1 MHGNV
6 LEVLGSGL
14 ALLAFHWNFTVVA
27 SEPCSK
33 CSLTQRIDN
42 FNIEIVSQKERK
54 EGQEKGSIKGMKR
67 IMICHPGQL
76 QCLGGRFLFKYCL
89 DYMMKLGQ
97 VTRATSKHRGLN
109 YNQIVLQISSA
120 QNDKISNKI

>member
-1 MHGNV
+1 MHRNV

-89 DYMMKLGQ
+89 DYYDEI
-97 VTRATSKHRGLN
+97 RAGNK
-109 YNQIVLQISSA
+109 
-120 QNDKISNKI
+120 SNFQTQRSEPQPNCATNKQRSE